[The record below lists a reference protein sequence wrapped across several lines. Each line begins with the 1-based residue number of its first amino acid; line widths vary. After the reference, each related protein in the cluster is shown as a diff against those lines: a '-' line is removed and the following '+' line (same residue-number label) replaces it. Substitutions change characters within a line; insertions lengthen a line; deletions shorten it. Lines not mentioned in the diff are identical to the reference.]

1 MGYEHLGTQS
11 IVAFLHECRLRD
23 IRAPK
28 QVARV
33 FYLSSSDKHT
43 GVVIA
48 ALLLPSDPVEW
59 DIELALR
66 HPTIPEAPVAVVI
79 YDHGAVEV
87 VKRYMLST
95 WQTPRE
101 VDEETWSGGWLAGLY
116 ICHHGVSPSGYG
128 YCRGIPGIKPPS
140 GLGPPDQPTP

>member
-1 MGYEHLGTQS
+1 
-11 IVAFLHECRLRD
+11 
-23 IRAPK
+23 
-28 QVARV
+28 V

-101 VDEETWSGGWLAGLY
+101 VDEETWSGGWLADFISAITAYPPVDMATAEESQGSNHPLGSVHPINQPLDELTVLAIFICIY
-116 ICHHGVSPSGYG
+116 ISRV
-128 YCRGIPGIKPPS
+128 
-140 GLGPPDQPTP
+140 